1 LTWAALI
8 VGIVALERLGELAV
22 ARRHTKTLLREGG
35 YEIGRKHYPLIVALH
50 TAWLIAVYA
59 FAGFATPLWGW
70 IAAFV
75 VLQGLHHWVIAT
87 LGKYWTTRI
96 IVVPDAPLVASG
108 PYRFMRHPNYA
119 VVIAEIAVLP
129 LAFREYAIAIVF
141 SLLNAALLWWRVRLE
156 NRTLAARR

>member
-1 LTWAALI
+1 
-8 VGIVALERLGELAV
+8 
-22 ARRHTKTLLREGG
+22 
-35 YEIGRKHYPLIVALH
+35 
-50 TAWLIAVYA
+50 
-59 FAGFATPLWGW
+59 GFATPLWGW